1 MNGMKKKNVINEII
15 KVNDDIRKLIKIFII
30 RVDEFTK

>member
-1 MNGMKKKNVINEII
+1 MNGLKKKNVINEII
-15 KVNDDIRKLIKIFII
+15 KVNDDIGKLIKMFII